1 MILRKNHQC
10 VTSTYDKRKI
20 NAKANENVNKVVNE
34 GGTDRGRRNLYE
46 SMKKPSSFMTTR
58 KDTNGLY

>member
-10 VTSTYDKRKI
+10 VTSTFDKRNIK
-20 NAKANENVNKVVNE
+20 AKANENVQLVVKE

-46 SMKKPSSFMTTR
+46 SMKKPSSYMTGGASS
-58 KDTNGLY
+58 KNQ